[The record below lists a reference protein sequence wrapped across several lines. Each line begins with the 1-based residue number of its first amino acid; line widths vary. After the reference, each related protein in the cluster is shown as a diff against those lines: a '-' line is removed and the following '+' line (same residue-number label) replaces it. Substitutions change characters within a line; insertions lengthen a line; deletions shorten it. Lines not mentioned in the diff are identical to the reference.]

1 MQHTLRSLIDV
12 KTLVIPLILALL
24 LLVFSQVSFLL
35 FHTLAEFFAIVV
47 AILLSV
53 VAWQMYS
60 FTRNHFLMYLGCGYF
75 WIAALDMVHALTYKG
90 MSIIPITG
98 SDIAIQLWL
107 SARYLEA
114 LLLLTAPSFL
124 VHQLNRNIAITFF
137 GFFAFIVLIIIM
149 SDSFPTTFVEGK
161 GLTEFKVFS
170 EYLIIAFLAVAVFYL
185 AKQRRLM
192 DQRVFVLIIMSII
205 FTMIAE
211 LAFTFYINVYGFSNF
226 VGHIFKLFSFWLIF
240 VAVVRTTLRDPYSA
254 MSKAETYYNAV
265 PDVTI
270 LTDKEG
276 IIQNVND
283 QACLLVNQ
291 SSIELIGKQAHSIF
305 HDSKINQLDCP
316 VCQSIKI
323 GTELSAYE
331 MKTGE
336 TSWFDFST
344 RLIHGENSYIEVI
357 RNITNK
363 KRTMLALEKN
373 EARLSITLNSIGDA
387 VITTDIYG
395 NVTRMNPVAERLT
408 GWDFLDALGQPV
420 TIIFSIIDASNLE
433 PIENPI
439 DKVMSTGQMVYFG
452 NDTVLISKDGTKYNI
467 EDSAAPII
475 DNDGNI
481 YGMVLVFND
490 GTERKK
496 MEVAL
501 KDSENKLLR
510 AQEIANT
517 GSWKLYPETA
527 EIEGSEE
534 LLRIFG
540 LGKNELTLDNF
551 ASVVHPDDRE
561 YDLKYIQNGIEHG
574 VPWDIEHRL
583 LLKDNSI
590 KWVRAIGEPQK
601 DNEGNVISII
611 GVVQDITERNKT
623 EQSLKR
629 VNRSLQAL
637 SACNEALVRAVNEDE
652 LLNKVCQIIVKIS
665 GYKLAW
671 VAFSEH
677 DEEKNISIKAKSGGD
692 KDYFKSLNITWA
704 DEERGQGPTGTAI
717 RTGKYSIARNIM
729 EDSSYEPWRKSA
741 KKYGYNS
748 SIALP
753 LKNKKQTF
761 GTLNIYANEVD
772 AFDEEE
778 VNFLQELV
786 KDLAYGIDNLHSREE
801 RNQLNKQLQQAQKME
816 AIGQLTGGIAHDF
829 NNILASIMGFTSL
842 ALQRFVKDE
851 QAELREYLE
860 EVSSAGERARDLVS
874 QMLVFSRT
882 TTSDVQPLQ
891 LPPLIKEVIK
901 MLQAT
906 LPSTIHLS
914 SQIDKNLPSVIMDP
928 VHIQQIL
935 MNLCIN
941 ARDAI
946 TNKGNIN
953 IRVNVITSNALQ
965 NKMCDSC
972 HHKIEE
978 GSYIELL
985 VQDAGAGIDD
995 NKLKQ
1000 IFDPFFTTK
1009 DIGKGTGMGLSMVHG
1024 IVHQYGGHILVDS
1037 KLGTGTTFRLLLPVS
1052 EKNLLCEMNSAV
1064 EIRKSTEIINDA
1076 RLLIIDDEESVGR
1089 FIGDLMES
1097 HGAKVT
1103 VMSDSLEGMDLF
1115 SQNPTAFDL
1124 VITDQTM
1131 PGLTGTE
1138 LASQILALR
1147 SDMPIIL
1154 CTGFSEN
1161 INEEKA
1167 KELGIRGYIYKPME
1181 LNPLLN
1187 LVVQMLS
1194 G

>member
-35 FHTLAEFFAIVV
+35 FHTLAEFFAIIV

-98 SDIAIQLWL
+98 SDIAIQLWI
-107 SARYLEA
+107 STRYLEA
-114 LLLLTAPSFL
+114 FLLLTAPWFL
-124 VHQLNRNIAITFF
+124 MHKLNRNLAISMF
-137 GFFAFIVLIIIM
+137 GFFSVIALILIM
-149 SDSFPTTFVEGK
+149 SGNFPTTFVEGE
-161 GLTEFKVFS
+161 GLTDFKVFS
-170 EYLIIAFLAVAVFYL
+170 EYIIITILAVAIFYL
-185 AKQRRLM
+185 AQQRRLL
-192 DQRVFVLIIMSII
+192 DQRIFVLIIMSII
-205 FTMIAE
+205 LTMIAE
-211 LAFTFYINVYGFSNF
+211 LAFTFYISLYGFSNL

-276 IIQNVND
+276 VIQNVNE

-291 SSIELIGKQAHSIF
+291 SSVELIGKQAHSIF
-305 HDSKINQLDCP
+305 HDSKINKMDCP
-316 VCQSIKI
+316 ICQSIKN

-331 MKTGE
+331 MQIGK

-344 RLIHGENSYIEVI
+344 RLIHGKNIFIEVI
-357 RNITNK
+357 RNITDK
-363 KRTMLALEKN
+363 KRTTLALEKN
-373 EARLSITLNSIGDA
+373 ESRLSITLNSIGDA

-408 GWDFLDALGQPV
+408 GWSLLDALGQPV
-420 TIIFSIIDASNLE
+420 KIIFSVIDASNLK

-439 DKVMSTGQMVYFG
+439 DKVMSTGEMVYLG

-467 EDSAAPII
+467 SDSAAPII

-490 GTERKK
+490 
-496 MEVAL
+496 
-501 KDSENKLLR
+501 
-510 AQEIANT
+510 
-517 GSWKLYPETA
+517 
-527 EIEGSEE
+527 
-534 LLRIFG
+534 
-540 LGKNELTLDNF
+540 
-551 ASVVHPDDRE
+551 
-561 YDLKYIQNGIEHG
+561 
-574 VPWDIEHRL
+574 
-583 LLKDNSI
+583 
-590 KWVRAIGEPQK
+590 
-601 DNEGNVISII
+601 
-611 GVVQDITERNKT
+611 ITERNKAA
-623 EQSLKR
+623 QSLKKL
-629 VNRSLQAL
+629 NRSLQAL
-637 SACNEALVRAVNEDE
+637 SACNEAMVRAENEDE
-652 LLNKVCQIIVKIS
+652 LLNNVCQIIVNIS

-671 VAFSEH
+671 VAFAEH
-677 DEEKNISIKAKSGGD
+677 DEEKNITIKAKSGGD
-692 KDYFKSLNITWA
+692 KDYFESLKITWA
-704 DEERGQGPTGTAI
+704 DEDSGRGPTGTAI
-717 RTGKYSIARNIM
+717 RTGKYSITRNIM
-729 EDSSYEPWRKSA
+729 EDYNYEPWRQA
-741 KKYGYNS
+741 AQKYGYNS

-753 LKNKKQTF
+753 LKNKDQIF
-761 GTLNIYANEVD
+761 GALNIYASESD

-778 VNFLQELV
+778 VNLLQELV
-786 KDLAYGIDNLHSREE
+786 KDIAYGIDNLRSHDE

-851 QAELREYLE
+851 QTELREYLE

-882 TTSDVQPLQ
+882 ATSDIQPLL
-891 LPPLIKEVIK
+891 LPPLIKEVTK

-906 LPSTIHLS
+906 LPSTIQLF
-914 SQIDKNLPSVIMDP
+914 SQIDKKPPSILMDP

-965 NKMCDSC
+965 NEICDSC
-972 HHKIEE
+972 HHKIEK
-978 GSYIELL
+978 GSYIELS
-985 VQDAGAGIDD
+985 VQDTGAGIDKD
-995 NKLKQ
+995 KLKQ
-1000 IFDPFFTTK
+1000 IFEPFFTTK

-1024 IVHQYGGHILVDS
+1024 IVHQHGGHILVDS

-1052 EKNLLCEMNSAV
+1052 EKELLYDMNPAI
-1064 EIRKSTEIINDA
+1064 EIRKSTERIKEA

-1103 VMSDSLEGMDLF
+1103 VMSDSLEGMRD
-1115 SQNPTAFDL
+1115 
-1124 VITDQTM
+1124 
-1131 PGLTGTE
+1131 
-1138 LASQILALR
+1138 
-1147 SDMPIIL
+1147 
-1154 CTGFSEN
+1154 GF
-1161 INEEKA
+1161 I
-1167 KELGIRGYIYKPME
+1167 
-1181 LNPLLN
+1181 
-1187 LVVQMLS
+1187 
-1194 G
+1194 